1 MKNATQ
7 KELYRTALIAKQM
20 CSDYGAT
27 FIIDDDVYIAHRI
40 SADGVHLG
48 KNDMPIAWA
57 RDILGPN
64 AIIGG
69 TANTFE
75 DVVAIAQAGGNYIG
89 CGPYRFTKTK
99 ERLSPILGVEGYQ
112 SIVTKMR
119 EHNINLPIVAI
130 GGITAEDLPA
140 LKQTGV
146 DGIALSGSVLRATE
160 PECEM
165 KKIIKLWE
173 NL

>member
-1 MKNATQ
+1 M
-7 KELYRTALIAKQM
+7 
-20 CSDYGAT
+20 
-27 FIIDDDVYIAHRI
+27 
-40 SADGVHLG
+40 
-48 KNDMPIAWA
+48 
-57 RDILGPN
+57 
-64 AIIGG
+64 
-69 TANTFE
+69 
-75 DVVAIAQAGGNYIG
+75 
-89 CGPYRFTKTK
+89 
-99 ERLSPILGVEGYQ
+99 GVEGYQ
-112 SIVTKMR
+112 SIVRRMR

-146 DGIALSGSVLRATE
+146 DGIALSGSVLMATE